1 MDIIRIIV
9 LQYKQYTKLFNQ
21 FLKKLP
27 LIYTYFSMYHEYR
40 YFNEVTYTYSFFLHP
55 FKNFVIHTHV
65 HATLNKKYNRLRFIE
80 TDMAKVL

>member
-27 LIYTYFSMYHEYR
+27 LIYTYFSTYHE
-40 YFNEVTYTYSFFLHP
+40 YFNEVTYTYLFSLHL
-55 FKNFVIHTHV
+55 FKNFVIHTQVHV
-65 HATLNKKYNRLRFIE
+65 TLKKKYNRLRFIE